1 MIKYIVFMF
10 GLLLFSS
17 CNENESESFITKE
30 MKNYISNNVDGSYG
44 FFERNM
50 VKEHIDSFSWKSDIY
65 RIQRQLYM
73 YASQRRTI
81 LANNYVPLTKTTGWL
96 FPNIFESNFEKP
108 QGYAK
113 KIKESYITE
122 EEREICDYI
131 YYSESVPKI
140 RKMIKDLE
148 EEEFHGDRIYYAC
161 GYRTAS
167 GAIVDRQ
174 FVLYTNGEKNFIEI
188 FELKYNYEMLR
199 DFVQH
204 NLNVDLE
211 ESYIQTL
218 LAKYKAIESEDKESQ
233 NFFLTI
239 PTSTISN
246 KYSAIFRRLEKY

>member
-1 MIKYIVFMF
+1 MF

-96 FPNIFESNFEKP
+96 FPNIFESN
-108 QGYAK
+108 
-113 KIKESYITE
+113 
-122 EEREICDYI
+122 
-131 YYSESVPKI
+131 
-140 RKMIKDLE
+140 
-148 EEEFHGDRIYYAC
+148 GDRIYYAC

-233 NFFLTI
+233 NSFLTI

>member
-1 MIKYIVFMF
+1 MF

-113 KIKESYITE
+113 KIKEW
-122 EEREICDYI
+122 
-131 YYSESVPKI
+131 
-140 RKMIKDLE
+140 
-148 EEEFHGDRIYYAC
+148 
-161 GYRTAS
+161 
-167 GAIVDRQ
+167 
-174 FVLYTNGEKNFIEI
+174 
-188 FELKYNYEMLR
+188 
-199 DFVQH
+199 
-204 NLNVDLE
+204 
-211 ESYIQTL
+211 
-218 LAKYKAIESEDKESQ
+218 
-233 NFFLTI
+233 
-239 PTSTISN
+239 
-246 KYSAIFRRLEKY
+246 

>member
-131 YYSESVPKI
+131 YYRESVPKI
-140 RKMIKDLE
+140 LKMI
-148 EEEFHGDRIYYAC
+148 
-161 GYRTAS
+161 
-167 GAIVDRQ
+167 
-174 FVLYTNGEKNFIEI
+174 
-188 FELKYNYEMLR
+188 
-199 DFVQH
+199 
-204 NLNVDLE
+204 
-211 ESYIQTL
+211 
-218 LAKYKAIESEDKESQ
+218 
-233 NFFLTI
+233 
-239 PTSTISN
+239 
-246 KYSAIFRRLEKY
+246 

>member
-1 MIKYIVFMF
+1 MF

-148 EEEFHGDRIYYAC
+148 EEDFMVTEYIMLAVIELLLEQLSIDNLFYIQMAKRI
-161 GYRTAS
+161 
-167 GAIVDRQ
+167 
-174 FVLYTNGEKNFIEI
+174 L
-188 FELKYNYEMLR
+188 LKY
-199 DFVQH
+199 
-204 NLNVDLE
+204 LN
-211 ESYIQTL
+211 
-218 LAKYKAIESEDKESQ
+218 
-233 NFFLTI
+233 
-239 PTSTISN
+239 
-246 KYSAIFRRLEKY
+246 

>member
-1 MIKYIVFMF
+1 MF

-174 FVLYTNGEKNFIEI
+174 FVL
-188 FELKYNYEMLR
+188 
-199 DFVQH
+199 
-204 NLNVDLE
+204 
-211 ESYIQTL
+211 SYCNDSSSGKKRQIQL
-218 LAKYKAIESEDKESQ
+218 
-233 NFFLTI
+233 
-239 PTSTISN
+239 
-246 KYSAIFRRLEKY
+246 

>member
-1 MIKYIVFMF
+1 MIKYVVLMI
-10 GLLLFSS
+10 GLLLLSS

-30 MKNYISNNVDGSYG
+30 MKNYINNVDGSYG
-44 FFERNM
+44 FFEHNM

-73 YASQRRTI
+73 YARQRRTV
-81 LANNYVPLTKTTGWL
+81 LVNSYVPLTKTIGWL
-96 FPNIFESNFEKP
+96 SPNIFESNFEKP

-122 EEREICDYI
+122 EEREVCDYI
-131 YYSESVPKI
+131 YYSESVPEI

-167 GAIVDRQ
+167 GAVVDRQ
-174 FVLYTNGEKNFIEI
+174 FILYKSDEEDFVEI
-188 FELKYNYEMLR
+188 FELNYNYEMLR

-204 NLNVDLE
+204 SLNVDLE
-211 ESYIQTL
+211 ESYILAL
-218 LAKYKAIESEDKESQ
+218 LAKYKAIESKDRERQ
-233 NFFLTI
+233 NSFLTI

-246 KYSAIFRRLEKY
+246 KYRAIFSRLENY

>member
-1 MIKYIVFMF
+1 MYSLPQSYNQTSKCKRCI
-10 GLLLFSS
+10 SS
-17 CNENESESFITKE
+17 NA
-30 MKNYISNNVDGSYG
+30 Y
-44 FFERNM
+44 
-50 VKEHIDSFSWKSDIY
+50 
-65 RIQRQLYM
+65 
-73 YASQRRTI
+73 
-81 LANNYVPLTKTTGWL
+81 
-96 FPNIFESNFEKP
+96 
-108 QGYAK
+108 
-113 KIKESYITE
+113 
-122 EEREICDYI
+122 
-131 YYSESVPKI
+131 
-140 RKMIKDLE
+140 KDLE

-233 NFFLTI
+233 NSFLTI

>member
-1 MIKYIVFMF
+1 
-10 GLLLFSS
+10 
-17 CNENESESFITKE
+17 
-30 MKNYISNNVDGSYG
+30 
-44 FFERNM
+44 
-50 VKEHIDSFSWKSDIY
+50 
-65 RIQRQLYM
+65 
-73 YASQRRTI
+73 
-81 LANNYVPLTKTTGWL
+81 
-96 FPNIFESNFEKP
+96 
-108 QGYAK
+108 
-113 KIKESYITE
+113 
-122 EEREICDYI
+122 
-131 YYSESVPKI
+131 
-140 RKMIKDLE
+140 MIKDLE

-174 FVLYTNGEKNFIEI
+174 FVLYTNGEK
-188 FELKYNYEMLR
+188 LR

-233 NFFLTI
+233 NSFLTI

>member
-1 MIKYIVFMF
+1 MF

-174 FVLYTNGEKNFIEI
+174 FVLYTNGEKNFDFLYLHFLLPYTLQAKSVYKIPLNQHLNYAEQNHVTFHNCILIQI
-188 FELKYNYEMLR
+188 F
-199 DFVQH
+199 Q
-204 NLNVDLE
+204 
-211 ESYIQTL
+211 
-218 LAKYKAIESEDKESQ
+218 
-233 NFFLTI
+233 
-239 PTSTISN
+239 
-246 KYSAIFRRLEKY
+246 

>member
-188 FELKYNYEMLR
+188 FELIIVINSEKQICFPVSSFPKLCIANEIFEFKSKIIVITKNEKFIKIPQTIILMTKL
-199 DFVQH
+199 DG
-204 NLNVDLE
+204 DSILE
-211 ESYIQTL
+211 YV
-218 LAKYKAIESEDKESQ
+218 K
-233 NFFLTI
+233 
-239 PTSTISN
+239 
-246 KYSAIFRRLEKY
+246 